1 MLNNNKIIAIP
12 PGYTIKEQLDL
23 LYIDIFEFSIQ
34 MEMPIEVVSNLLNGE
49 CELSREIAIKL
60 EKITGISKEFWNNLE
75 SNYRSKIVSINE

>member
-23 LYIDIFEFSIQ
+23 LNIDIIEFSNR
-34 MEMPIEVVSNLLNGE
+34 MEMPKEVVSDLLNGK
-49 CELSREIAIKL
+49 CELSREIANKL
-60 EKITGISKEFWNNLE
+60 EKITGISKKFWNNLE

>member
-23 LYIDIFEFSIQ
+23 LHIDIFEFSNR
-34 MEMPIEVVSNLLNGE
+34 MEMPIEVVNDLLNGD
-49 CELSREIAIKL
+49 CEINREIATKL

-75 SNYRSKIVSINE
+75 SNYQTKIVSINE